1 MNNLVRIKKVKSIK
15 PTDAPI
21 DKVKE
26 VYKLLAKVSHPDIGG
41 DTQSMQEINNA
52 MQSIK
57 ALANNKTHIHF
68 VLDDSKSMVSKKS
81 QAIASYNG
89 LLQSQASNKSQATLS
104 LATFHDIGQPMPII
118 QAPMLNYRNYHCRGY
133 TPLYQ
138 TIGESIKRIDR
149 TLGNPVDVV
158 FIIITDGEENFSSGI
173 YKDIYTLRST
183 IETKLEMGW
192 QFIYCSSSYHAI
204 QDGLKIGIPKQ
215 CVTDFRDLTRLFQTV
230 GDLLLSYRKGEILR
244 IEFKQGDTN

>member
-1 MNNLVRIKKVKSIK
+1 MSNLVKIKRTKSIK

-26 VYKLLAKVSHPDIGG
+26 AYKLLAKVSHPDVGG

-68 VLDDSKSMVSKKS
+68 VLDDSGSMGNKKN

-104 LATFHDIGQPMPII
+104 LATFHDVGQPMPIA
-118 QAPMLNYRNYHCRGY
+118 QAPMLNHRNYHCRGY

-138 TIGESIKRIDR
+138 TIGESIERIDR
-149 TLGNPVDVV
+149 TLGNPIDVV
-158 FIIITDGEENFSSGI
+158 FIIITDGKEGGSRGV
-173 YKDIYTLRST
+173 YGDMAYLRSA
-183 IETKLEMGW
+183 IEAKLKIGW

-204 QDGLKIGIPKQ
+204 QDGLKVGIPQ
-215 CVTDFRDLTRLFQTV
+215 TCVTDFRDLAKLFQTV
-230 GDLLLSYRKGEILR
+230 GNLLLQYRKGEILR
-244 IEFKQGDTN
+244 IEFKGGI

>member
-1 MNNLVRIKKVKSIK
+1 MNNLVKIKKVKSIK

-26 VYKLLAKVSHPDIGG
+26 AYKLLAKVSHPDVGG
-41 DTQSMQEINNA
+41 DTQSMQEINDA

-68 VLDDSKSMVSKKS
+68 VLDDSGSMGGKKS

-104 LATFHDIGQPMPII
+104 LSTFHDVGQPMPIS
-118 QAPMLNYRNYHCRGY
+118 QAPMLTHRNFHCSGY

-138 TIGESIKRIDR
+138 TIGESIERVDKF
-149 TLGNPVDVV
+149 LGNPTDVV
-158 FIIITDGEENFSSGI
+158 FIIITDGEEGGSRGV
-173 YKDIYTLRST
+173 YKDVSYLRSA
-183 IETKLEMGW
+183 IKVKLKLGW
-192 QFIYCSSSYHAI
+192 QFIYCSSSLHAI
-204 QDGLKIGIPKQ
+204 RDGLKIGIPSE
-215 CVTDFRDLTRLFQTV
+215 CVTDFRDLVQLFQTV
-230 GDLLLSYRKGEILR
+230 GNLLLSYRKGEILR
-244 IEFKQGDTN
+244 IEFKEGE